1 MPEPQE
7 DRDPVE
13 VVQLTAETLGR
24 DILQAMLDEIKLHVS
39 WNGMPAAAQHQMI
52 ERLRKRTRTLIEEG
66 LNVLFRGHYP
76 AIPAELDSITIKN
89 GISAKITIAK
99 GQKDWHELADAQGTQ
114 ILLIVADPEQYAA
127 RMDEIKAVAD
137 QGDLFSG
144 EYKGTNEYR
153 RDQPP
158 PVVDKSWQDL
168 IDDLNKDK
176 ETPQPGDITFGNA
189 EPPPP
194 PKTMAEQV
202 LEALA
207 AVHVIIDLETAAKY
221 TEQECVCAFYW
232 ARKYLEDPDTAP
244 ARPHWLPIPDP
255 PRAES
260 PAEPAATDP
269 PYMADVTDDDGT
281 DIDLTDDNE
290 VTDDEEQTD
299 DADA

>member
-39 WNGMPAAAQHQMI
+39 WNGMPAAAQDQLI

-89 GISAKITIAK
+89 GITAKITIAK

-144 EYKGTNEYR
+144 EYKGTKEYR

-168 IDDLNKDK
+168 IDSLNKDK
-176 ETPQPGDITFGNA
+176 TEPQPGDIPFGSA

-194 PKTMAEQV
+194 PKSMAEQV
-202 LEALA
+202 IEALA
-207 AVHVIIDLETAAKY
+207 AVHVVIDLETATKY

-255 PRAES
+255 PR
-260 PAEPAATDP
+260 TDP
-269 PYMADVTDDDGT
+269 PADPPDNADVTLEGAN
-281 DIDLTDDNE
+281 IDLTDDDTE
-290 VTDDEEQTD
+290 VTDDEDETE

>member
-1 MPEPQE
+1 MPEPQD

-39 WNGMPAAAQHQMI
+39 WTGMPAAAQHQMI

-66 LNVLFRGHYP
+66 LHILFRGHYP

-89 GISAKITIAK
+89 GITAKITIAK

-137 QGDLFSG
+137 QGDLFNG

-158 PVVDKSWQDL
+158 PVIDKSWQDL
-168 IDDLNKDK
+168 LDSLNEGK
-176 ETPQPGDITFGNA
+176 EEPQPGDIPFGNA

-194 PKTMAEQV
+194 PKSMAEQV
-202 LEALA
+202 L
-207 AVHVIIDLETAAKY
+207 
-221 TEQECVCAFYW
+221 C
-232 ARKYLEDPDTAP
+232 RS
-244 ARPHWLPIPDP
+244 PIRRVPRRP
-255 PRAES
+255 PRAE
-260 PAEPAATDP
+260 
-269 PYMADVTDDDGT
+269 
-281 DIDLTDDNE
+281 
-290 VTDDEEQTD
+290 
-299 DADA
+299 

>member
-1 MPEPQE
+1 MPEPQN
-7 DRDPVE
+7 DPVE

-39 WNGMPAAAQHQMI
+39 WAGMPAAAQHQMI

-66 LNVLFRGHYP
+66 LNILFRGQYP

-114 ILLIVADPEQYAA
+114 ILLIIADPEQYAA

-137 QGDLFSG
+137 QGDLFTG

-158 PVVDKSWQDL
+158 PVIDKSWQDL
-168 IDDLNKDK
+168 LDSLNEGK
-176 ETPQPGDITFGNA
+176 EEPQPGDLAFGNA

-194 PKTMAEQV
+194 PKSMAEQV

-207 AVHVIIDLETAAKY
+207 AVHVTIDLDTATKY

-232 ARKYLEDPDTAP
+232 ATKYLEDPDTAP

-255 PRAES
+255 PRAEA
-260 PAEPAATDP
+260 PAEAVPDEDSATD
-269 PYMADVTDDDGT
+269 DT
-281 DIDLTDDNE
+281 E
-290 VTDDEEQTD
+290 VTDDEPETD
-299 DADA
+299 DAGA

>member
-1 MPEPQE
+1 MPEPQD

-13 VVQLTAETLGR
+13 IVQLTAETLGR

-66 LNVLFRGHYP
+66 LNILFRGHYP

-89 GISAKITIAK
+89 GIKATISIGK

-137 QGDLFSG
+137 QGDLFNG
-144 EYKGTNEYR
+144 EYKGTSEYR

-158 PVVDKSWQDL
+158 PVIDKSWQDL
-168 IDDLNKDK
+168 LDSLNEGKQ
-176 ETPQPGDITFGNA
+176 EPQPGDIPFGNA

-194 PKTMAEQV
+194 PKSMAEQV
-202 LEALA
+202 FEALA
-207 AVHVIIDLETAAKY
+207 AVHVTIDLETATKY

-232 ARKYLEDPDTAP
+232 ATKFLADPDTAP
-244 ARPHWLPIPDP
+244 ARPHWLPMPDP
-255 PRAES
+255 PRAET
-260 PAEPAATDP
+260 PADESASQEPVAAEEGD
-269 PYMADVTDDDGT
+269 TDDD
-281 DIDLTDDNE
+281 DIE